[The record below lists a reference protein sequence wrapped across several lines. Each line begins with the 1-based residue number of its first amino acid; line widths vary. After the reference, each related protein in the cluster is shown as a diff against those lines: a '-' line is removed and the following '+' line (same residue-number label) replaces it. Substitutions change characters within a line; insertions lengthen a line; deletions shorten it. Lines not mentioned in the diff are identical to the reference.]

1 MMRSGNM
8 IHPRFMI
15 HYWSVESH
23 GCTQL
28 YSCCVFVP
36 QTVIREVWS
45 DNTKEQGEK
54 TVSCCYWHC
63 QVHMGHS
70 RNVYTQTRTKVQILL
85 QVNLIAVSLSLGKL
99 NSLWHIQSL
108 LNGHFGNMIT
118 T

>member
-1 MMRSGNM
+1 
-8 IHPRFMI
+8 
-15 HYWSVESH
+15 
-23 GCTQL
+23 
-28 YSCCVFVP
+28 
-36 QTVIREVWS
+36 
-45 DNTKEQGEK
+45 
-54 TVSCCYWHC
+54 
-63 QVHMGHS
+63 MGHS